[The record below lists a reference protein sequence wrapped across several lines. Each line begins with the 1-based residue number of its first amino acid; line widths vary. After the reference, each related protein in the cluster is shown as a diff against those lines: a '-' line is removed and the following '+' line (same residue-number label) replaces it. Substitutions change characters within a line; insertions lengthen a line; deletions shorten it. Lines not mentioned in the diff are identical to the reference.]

1 MNDPREQDEQPAEQ
15 QWHGRPACNHA
26 GRSAQVLD
34 EQPTNATFVAI
45 TTDVVE
51 SPARLAWR
59 HFRRHKPGMI
69 GLIILIVLYLIA
81 IFAGFFAPYDY
92 EDEVRDLQWAP
103 PTQVHF
109 SDANG
114 FSWRPFIYPISMGF
128 DENFQLV
135 RKTDPTR
142 RCYIRLFVHGAT
154 YKLLGLFN
162 TDIRLFGVDPIAGSS
177 DSGNTYYSRI
187 YLLGA
192 DLSGRD
198 VFSRIC
204 YGGRISMSI
213 GLIGAFFV
221 LIIGLIIGGASGYF
235 GGLTDDLLQRLCEMI
250 MLLPGFY
257 LLLMLRFLFPANMD
271 STDVYFA
278 VILILSL
285 VGWAGFA
292 RVIRGMV
299 LSIRREDYVQ
309 SARAIGLGPARII
322 GRHVIPNTMGY
333 VIVATTLRIPG
344 YILGESALSILGLG
358 IMEPTPSWGNMLQK
372 AMDIVELNQH
382 PWVLWPGFFIFIAVI
397 AFNLVG
403 DALRDALDPR
413 RLKN

>member
-1 MNDPREQDEQPAEQ
+1 MSSQI
-15 QWHGRPACNHA
+15 
-26 GRSAQVLD
+26 LD
-34 EQPTNATFVAI
+34 EQPVNPTFVAME
-45 TTDVVE
+45 TDKVE

-59 HFRRHKPGMI
+59 HFRRHKPGMA
-69 GLIILIVLYLIA
+69 GLVILVVLYFIA
-81 IFAGFFAPYDY
+81 IFAGFVAPYDY

-103 PTQVHF
+103 PTLIHF
-109 SDANG
+109 SDAKG
-114 FSWRPFIYPISMGF
+114 SSIRPFVNPVSMGF

-135 RKTDPTR
+135 RKTDVSR
-142 RCYIRLFVHGAT
+142 RCYIRFFVHGSP
-154 YKLLGLFN
+154 YKLLGIVN
-162 TDIRLFGVDPIAGSS
+162 TDIRLFGVDPVSTS
-177 DSGNTYYSRI
+177 DSAETYYSRI

-192 DLSGRD
+192 DLAGRD
-198 VFSRIC
+198 IFSRIC

-221 LIIGLIIGGASGYF
+221 LVIGLIVGGASGYF
-235 GGLTDDLLQRLCEMI
+235 GGIIDDLLQRLCEMV

-257 LLLMLRFLFPANMD
+257 LLLMLRFLFPSNMD
-271 STDVYFA
+271 STKVYFA

-299 LSIRREDYVQ
+299 LSIRKEDYVQ